1 MARLAFE
8 ENYRLRFVPT
18 ITNKAAPTVAQI
30 TAGTDI
36 TTLVSKDGV
45 QYGTSEN
52 KVSTADIATAFDSET
67 IGSWGASLQLTF
79 FKDDVSD
86 TAWDLFVRGL
96 VGFIVIAPYGFTGA
110 NNTPAAAN
118 KVYVFPVIT
127 QQPQIAP
134 SAANERQTFMSSFAV
149 TSPPEYRAVVAA

>member
-1 MARLAFE
+1 MARLVFE
-8 ENYRLRFVPT
+8 ERMRIRFVPT
-18 ITNKAAPTVAQI
+18 ITNKLAPTVSQI

-45 QYGTSEN
+45 QFGTSEN
-52 KVSTADIATAFDSET
+52 KVSTSDIASAFDSET

-79 FKDDVSD
+79 FKDDSTD

-96 VGFIVIAPYGFTGA
+96 VGFIVIAPFGFKGA
-110 NNTPAAAN
+110 NNAPLVAD
-118 KVYVFPVIT
+118 KVYVFPIIT
-127 QQPQIAP
+127 QQPQLAP

-149 TSPPEYRAVVAA
+149 TSPPEYRAVVAT